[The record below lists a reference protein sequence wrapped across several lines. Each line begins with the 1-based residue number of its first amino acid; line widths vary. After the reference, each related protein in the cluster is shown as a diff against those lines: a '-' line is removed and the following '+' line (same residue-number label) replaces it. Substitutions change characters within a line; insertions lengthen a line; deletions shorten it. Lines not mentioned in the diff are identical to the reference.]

1 MHHAPAERDHVAPA
15 AAPGDAAQL
24 WERLRAS
31 VERLA
36 TLGQQRLAPDALAQK
51 LAARAKQLRQRLV
64 AKQAG
69 LPVVFLGFRK
79 GRERYGIPIEDVVE
93 VGQLEQFSPV
103 PRTPPF
109 IHGAVQWRGAILTLL
124 DLGKLFALPESGI
137 ADLHVCVIVEA
148 AGRRVA
154 VGAGQM
160 EEIFS
165 VPQEQVK
172 PAPELP
178 GQIPSEWV
186 RGVHDDNRLILNM
199 ERLLQDERLVNWRGV
214 H

>member
-1 MHHAPAERDHVAPA
+1 MHHAPAERDPVAPA

-36 TLGQQRLAPDALAQK
+36 TLGQQHLAPDALAQK
-51 LAARAKQLRQRLV
+51 LAARAKQVRQRIV
-64 AKQAG
+64 AEAPG
-69 LPVVFLGFRK
+69 LPLVFLGFKK
-79 GRERYGIPIEDVVE
+79 GHERYGIPIEDVVE
-93 VGQLEQFSPV
+93 VGPLEQFSPV

-109 IHGAVQWRGAILTLL
+109 ILGAVQWRGAILTLL
-124 DLGKLFALPESGI
+124 DVGKLFAIPESGI

-148 AGRRVA
+148 AARRVA
-154 VGAGQM
+154 VVAGQV

-172 PAPELP
+172 PAPELS
-178 GQIPSEWV
+178 GQVPPEWV

-199 ERLLQDERLVNWRGV
+199 GVILWDERLVNWRGV
-214 H
+214 P